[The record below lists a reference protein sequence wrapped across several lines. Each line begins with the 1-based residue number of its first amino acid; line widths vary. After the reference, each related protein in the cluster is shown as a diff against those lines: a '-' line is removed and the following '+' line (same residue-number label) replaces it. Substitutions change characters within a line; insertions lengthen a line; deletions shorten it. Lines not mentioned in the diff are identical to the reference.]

1 MSDLLADPDLADAT
15 TAAARIKALEGDG
28 DGLAAFDLA
37 QRALLRFHGNK
48 QISYLAVRALA
59 RGGSAGT
66 ALDYYTRF
74 GLDAVADE
82 DTAALNARLLKD
94 LALHAHGRHRLR
106 LLIDAAEAYA
116 TVFERFPNS
125 YYTAINAATLNL
137 LARRLGRATALAEK
151 AARLAESERPDT
163 PLKEYWRLAT
173 LAEAA
178 LVRGQSDA
186 AMRLL
191 EAAVALRVAKFADLA
206 STRRQL
212 QLVSAAARA
221 PADGLD
227 LLRPPDVLI
236 YLGHMAGADGKIRG
250 ESVEAVGR
258 RIAGFVRG
266 RMFAAA
272 YGALASGSD
281 ILFAEACLEKGIQL
295 NVVLPFPEPEFIATS
310 VRRAGEPWVNRFA
323 ACLAKAKQH
332 GRVVYAT
339 EDSYLGDD
347 TLFSYGA
354 RLAMGLAVL
363 RARQLGTEARL
374 AAVWDGHRAAG
385 AAGTAVDLD
394 FWRDTG
400 REAEVLH
407 VAPAPAAKKPVA
419 ARKAARPK
427 AHANRAPRRPHA
439 LIFGDVAGF
448 GKLPDASLPA
458 FHKHFMGKLA
468 RVIDGFGEG
477 ALYRNS
483 WGDGIYTVLA
493 DATMGA
499 RCALALQAATRSDR
513 WARLGLPHTL
523 SLRLGVHYGPVY
535 EGFDYIQ
542 NSRTFYGAHVTR
554 TARLEPVTP
563 AGEVYVT
570 DAMAAA
576 LAIANTAGLSCDY
589 VGTMPAA
596 KNYGS
601 FPMYVLR
608 KNRAA

>member
-1 MSDLLADPDLADAT
+1 MSEPAADPDLADAA

-37 QRALLRFHGNK
+37 QRALARFRGDKN
-48 QISYLAVRALA
+48 ISYLAVRALA

-66 ALDYYTRF
+66 ALEYYTRF
-74 GLDAVADE
+74 GLDAVEDE
-82 DTAALNARLLKD
+82 DTAALKARLLKD
-94 LALHAHGRHRLR
+94 LALAERGRNRHR
-106 LLIDAAEAYA
+106 LLIDAADAYEA
-116 TVFERFPNS
+116 VFERFPKS
-125 YYTAINAATLNL
+125 YYAAINAATLNL

-151 AARLAESERPDT
+151 SARLAESERPNT
-163 PLKEYWRLAT
+163 PLGAYWRCAT

-178 LVRGQSDA
+178 LVRGQADA

-191 EAAVALRVAKFADLA
+191 EQAVALGVARFADLA

-212 QLVSAAARA
+212 QLICAAARV
-221 PADGLD
+221 PADGLE
-227 LLRPPDVLI
+227 LLRPPDVLM
-236 YLGHMAGADGKIRG
+236 YLGHMADADGRIRG
-250 ESVEAVGR
+250 DSVDVVGR
-258 RIAGFVRG
+258 RIQGFIRG
-266 RMFAAA
+266 RTFAAA
-272 YGALASGSD
+272 YGALACGSD
-281 ILFAEACLEKGIQL
+281 ILFAEACLEKGIAL
-295 NVVLPFPEPEFIATS
+295 NVVLPFPEAEFIATS

-323 ACLAKAKQH
+323 ACLAKAKQA

-363 RARQLGTEARL
+363 RARQLGTAARL
-374 AAVWDGHRAAG
+374 AAVWDGQRAAF

-407 VAPAPAAKKPVA
+407 VAPAPPARKP

-427 AHANRAPRRPHA
+427 AHGNRAPRRPHA

-448 GKLPDASLPA
+448 SKLPDASLPA
-458 FHKHFMGKLA
+458 FHKHFMARLA

-499 RCALALQAATRSDR
+499 RCALALQAATRTDR
-513 WARLGLPHTL
+513 WARLGLPRTL

-535 EGFDYIQ
+535 QGFDYIQ

-570 DAMAAA
+570 DALAAA
-576 LAIANTAGLSCDY
+576 LAIDNAAGLTCDY

-608 KNRAA
+608 STRRTG